1 MNPEANGGVHVGGR
15 TENSAPPPAN
25 KKAIRQIPT
34 VALCAEDLMDENNRE
49 CVICF
54 EENVIG
60 SKVARLPCGH
70 VFHRECIE
78 GWLNKHCTCPVCRYE
93 LETDDRTYERGRLER
108 MPSRK
113 PRFRKHELN
122 NMTIRQLRE
131 LLTYLKLD
139 DACTF
144 TEKRE
149 IIDKIISSGKIEVIA
164 SPEPLEFK
172 VSELRAMGVGKLKK
186 AMNEAG
192 VFFDPVDV
200 LEKEDMVQL
209 FINSG
214 RVVLLPDP

>member
-1 MNPEANGGVHVGGR
+1 MGACCSSASNIVTEGSGNNASLARTRDISQVQRDLSLMEAFFQSVLGQAYQMGMNPEANGGVQVGGR

-34 VALCAEDLMDENNRE
+34 VALCAEDSMDENNRE

-70 VFHRECIE
+70 VYHRECIE

-108 MPSRK
+108 MRSRK

-122 NMTIRQLRE
+122 NLTI
-131 LLTYLKLD
+131 
-139 DACTF
+139 
-144 TEKRE
+144 
-149 IIDKIISSGKIEVIA
+149 
-164 SPEPLEFK
+164 
-172 VSELRAMGVGKLKK
+172 
-186 AMNEAG
+186 
-192 VFFDPVDV
+192 
-200 LEKEDMVQL
+200 
-209 FINSG
+209 
-214 RVVLLPDP
+214 